1 MVEEWSETS
10 IHGRFGW
17 KAIPFALD
25 DLDSNFVSIVDD
37 MTPVVKRQLRSI
49 QAGV

>member
-17 KAIPFALD
+17 KAMPFARL
-25 DLDSNFVSIVDD
+25 DLDSNLVSIEGEVAKVL
-37 MTPVVKRQLRSI
+37 MLGLFREP
-49 QAGV
+49 